1 MRPFEYSQRREFVTI
16 QWGFVIMFDSIGV
29 IVGAIVGVFFFT
41 VPIQRDSEA
50 VLSLEIID
58 RDEKVL

>member
-29 IVGAIVGVFFFT
+29 IVGVFFFT

-58 RDEKVL
+58 RDENVL

>member
-29 IVGAIVGVFFFT
+29 IVVAIVGVFFFT